1 MKTRFLKLI
10 QTFILLIFIS
20 IQCYSQKDLI
30 SNNNLAVSNT
40 IIKLFDGM
48 REVDSSKVRSVFR
61 DDVRMFTSFKTKSG
75 ENMLKEGELIDF
87 LNAIGSPHPEIWDE
101 KIWNTIIQIDG
112 NLAQVWTDYAFYV
125 GEKFSH
131 CGVDAFQL
139 IKEENEN
146 WKIINLIDTRRIE
159 GCKLME

>member
-1 MKTRFLKLI
+1 
-10 QTFILLIFIS
+10 
-20 IQCYSQKDLI
+20 
-30 SNNNLAVSNT
+30 
-40 IIKLFDGM
+40 M
-48 REVDSSKVRSVFR
+48 READSSKVRSVFR

-112 NLAQVWTDYAFYV
+112 NLAQVWTDYTFYV